1 MQERIK
7 AARKALGLTQ
17 TEFGQRIGVKGNTIT
32 GYERGLRSPS
42 DAVIT
47 SLCREFGL
55 SEKWLREG
63 TGEMLVDM
71 TEDQALG
78 RFFGE
83 ISFADENSFRRRF
96 LRALSRLDDDD
107 WAVLEKLVQE
117 LAKDGPKK

>member
-7 AARKALGLTQ
+7 EARQALGLTQ

-47 SLCREFGL
+47 SICREFGI
-55 SEKWLREG
+55 SEQWLREG
-63 TGEMLVDM
+63 RGEMLVSM
-71 TEDQALG
+71 TEDQELA

-83 ISFADENSFRRRF
+83 ITFAGEHSFRRRL
-96 LRALSRLDDDD
+96 LRALSRMDDQQ
-107 WAVLEKLVQE
+107 WAVLEALARE
-117 LAKDGPKK
+117 LTDD